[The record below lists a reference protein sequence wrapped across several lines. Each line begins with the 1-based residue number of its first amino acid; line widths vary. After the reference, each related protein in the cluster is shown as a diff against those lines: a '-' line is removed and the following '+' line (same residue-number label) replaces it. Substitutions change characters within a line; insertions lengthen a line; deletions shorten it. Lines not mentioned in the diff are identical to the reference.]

1 MARFDLSSLFGRGT
15 RSAGD
20 NVQAG
25 LGNVGRRVSDADF
38 KKAAKQDPNIS
49 KAVNVDSL
57 DDARSAVNGKTLNGK
72 TVDDLAVDPDVKA
85 AEVSQASKL
94 TKLGIK
100 GAAGIAALMILTG
113 ESNPVTAIDKAVNK
127 VSDAAQDVLGVFGG
141 LLDFFTSYGMYIS
154 LSCSCML
161 CMILLIS
168 IGSSTKQAMGGMGGM
183 APRRFNYY

>member
-1 MARFDLSSLFGRGT
+1 MARFDLSSLFSGGT
-15 RSAGD
+15 RSAGGTA
-20 NVQAG
+20 QAG

-57 DDARSAVNGKTLNGK
+57 DDARSAVGGKTLNGK

-113 ESNPVTAIDKAVNK
+113 ESNPVTAIEEAYNG
-127 VSDAAQDVLGVFGG
+127 VSDAAQDALGVFGN

-168 IGSSTKQAMGGMGGM
+168 IGSSTKQAMGGM